1 MAAPQQGPRDATA
14 LDAADWLD
22 VRFAACQPEYEAL
35 LRAVGI
41 RPGWRVLDV
50 GCGGG
55 SHLPLLAH
63 AVGPTGHVAALDLE
77 PGNLAAVRA
86 LLADRL
92 LPCEVAPRQG
102 TITALPYPAAAFDAV
117 WCANVAQHLDDAA
130 LATALA
136 ECRRV
141 VRPGG
146 LVAVKDVDMA
156 LWRLA
161 PADPLLIAALA
172 RADAAR
178 LARAGGAGGGVAAH
192 RPHRQ
197 PLRPVERRL
206 WADWLAHLAALAEA
220 RGLDPAGLAAWRA
233 VADADAPEHPLHR
246 PVGGTSR
253 AADQI
258 AALARMGWEQEHVSA
273 PHYGMLTLIGYFR
286 RRVPAPPAHTRCEQ

>member
-1 MAAPQQGPRDATA
+1 MAAQQQGPRDATA

-22 VRFAACQPEYEAL
+22 VHFAACQPEYEAL
-35 LRAVGI
+35 LRAVGLQ
-41 RPGWRVLDV
+41 PGWRVLDA

-55 SHLPLLAH
+55 SHLPLLAQ

-77 PGNLAAVRA
+77 AGNLAAVRA
-86 LLADRL
+86 LLADRA
-92 LPCEVAPRQG
+92 LPCEVVLQQG
-102 TITALPYPAAAFDAV
+102 TITALPYPDAAFDAV

-172 RADAAR
+172 RASLRLGGGDAER
-178 LARAGGAGGGVAAH
+178 ETRGSLRGRTLRGWLERAGLEAVWQRTALIE
-192 RPHRQ
+192 RWQ

-220 RGLDPAGLAAWRA
+220 RGLEPTELAAWRA
-233 VADADAPEHPLHR
+233 VADADAPEHPLNR
-246 PVGGTSR
+246 PDCYLCEGQVLAVG
-253 AADQI
+253 
-258 AALARMGWEQEHVSA
+258 
-273 PHYGMLTLIGYFR
+273 
-286 RRVPAPPAHTRCEQ
+286 RVPRA